1 MKVPSSFFAY
11 RASNFV
17 LENLSTYAGG
27 DADGNYDGD
36 ANCVTVNAYGQ
47 PDCKMSGFYA
57 FPKMFYK
64 FHFWYKD

>member
-17 LENLSTYAGG
+17 LENLSTYAGD

-36 ANCVTVNAYGQ
+36 ANCDYDRGYE
-47 PDCKMSGFYA
+47 C
-57 FPKMFYK
+57 
-64 FHFWYKD
+64 

>member
-17 LENLSTYAGG
+17 LENLSTYAGD

-36 ANCVTVNAYGQ
+36 DNYDGDANCDYDQGYE
-47 PDCKMSGFYA
+47 C
-57 FPKMFYK
+57 
-64 FHFWYKD
+64 